1 MNHSS
6 GRSVIGIISRS
17 GCAEERG
24 LEARAADGC
33 EERAGQTDL
42 DESPAAVEVL
52 LCVTTDPARTRV
64 GLVACGWRLDAYRR
78 AITPVSPPMHRA
90 MPIVNSAPTPWA
102 PGLCGWLAWAPT
114 ARWLPHLPPQRLPNQ
129 RQRRQ
134 SKEFGPRVRRNIIV
148 AGRLASI
155 QRVGRRND
163 TSRQQTVVVTH
174 LPTLSSD
181 GDKVATD
188 SKLIQN

>member
-24 LEARAADGC
+24 LEARAADGG

-90 MPIVNSAPTPWA
+90 MPIVNSAPT
-102 PGLCGWLAWAPT
+102 LL
-114 ARWLPHLPPQRLPNQ
+114 
-129 RQRRQ
+129 
-134 SKEFGPRVRRNIIV
+134 GPRALRMVGMGSQGEVAAPPATATVANPTTKAAIKRIWATRQKKHDRRWPPGFHS
-148 AGRLASI
+148 A
-155 QRVGRRND
+155 RR
-163 TSRQQTVVVTH
+163 
-174 LPTLSSD
+174 
-181 GDKVATD
+181 AT
-188 SKLIQN
+188 K